1 MASVHTSSIVSNNID
16 QLLDSQK
23 NKKCGWITNCY
34 SMCCNNDMVD
44 QVQLFKNQAINN
56 DPSQIAQ
63 INQTTSFI
71 EEEDADFKFGKNR
84 KQRKDSKVRQSVN

>member
-1 MASVHTSSIVSNNID
+1 
-16 QLLDSQK
+16 
-23 NKKCGWITNCY
+23 
-34 SMCCNNDMVD
+34 MCCNNDMVD